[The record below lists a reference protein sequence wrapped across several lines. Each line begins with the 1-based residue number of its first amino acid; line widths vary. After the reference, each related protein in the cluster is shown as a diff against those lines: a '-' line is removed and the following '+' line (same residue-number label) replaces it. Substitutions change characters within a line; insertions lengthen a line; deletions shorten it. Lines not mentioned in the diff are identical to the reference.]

1 MQKSIPISPEIFKK
15 LALIAILG
23 VLFLTG
29 AISPVSASVQ
39 IRSGRLD
46 YQEDLIKLSQGVT
59 IFWEDYEIT
68 SERGEIDR
76 PDSIAHLFENIEV
89 LFERGHINSNNLTI
103 YLDEDELVFTEEVYL
118 NYQREEDEEPLELT
132 SSKLVYD
139 TEAGSF
145 ELEEPLEINQPN
157 RQIKAG
163 AGSFS
168 EEEEVFHF
176 RSGVEITEAD
186 GDTITS
192 NTARLDLSE
201 GDIFT
206 AEGDVEIELDL

>member
-1 MQKSIPISPEIFKK
+1 MQKNILKSLKIFKK
-15 LALIAILG
+15 LTLVAVLAAI
-23 VLFLTG
+23 FLAG
-29 AISPVSASVQ
+29 AASPASASVQ

-46 YQEDLIKLSQGVT
+46 YQEDLIELSQGVT
-59 IFWEDYEIT
+59 IFWKDYEIT

-76 PDSIAHLFENIEV
+76 PNSIAHLYENIEV
-89 LFERGHINSNNLTI
+89 LFERGHINSKNLTI

-118 NYQREEDEEPLELT
+118 NYQREEDDEPLELT

-139 TEAGSF
+139 SETGGF

-157 RQIKAG
+157 RKIKAG

-168 EEEEVFHF
+168 EEEEVFNF
-176 RSGVEITEAD
+176 RSGVEITEED

-192 NTARLDLSE
+192 DTARLDLSE